1 LRRGVAAARPI
12 ASPSVTLGTRRP
24 GARLVM
30 RNRLAPTVAPVRRQ
44 QIDSAG
50 PWFPIGGRLFEYVKV
65 CSLYGA
71 GFLYIPGTDTCL
83 KIGGM
88 VRADYGVNAGG
99 SHGQYWDGSNAAY
112 NRNTNDFQTRTR
124 TQISFDARTQ
134 TEYGTLRSFTRLGMQ
149 YSSTNGG
156 TIDGQIYFDRA
167 FIQLGGFTFGKTL
180 SFYDAFSGGY
190 ASFTTLVGAADSGNG
205 INTAAYTAQFG
216 NGFTGTVGIEDASWR
231 RAGIWSTVDN
241 TYVPGNLLTSR
252 YGGQQMPNIIG
263 NLRVDQAWGTAQLS
277 AVLQQVRANYYQT
290 LGGAT
295 YLEGNGHP
303 DDEFGFAVQGAVQVK
318 LPWAAGDTF
327 TVQASYGEGAT
338 AYVFGNSN
346 GKSNLGLYSGNNE
359 VFSGLL
365 VDGVY
370 GQNGNIELTKIFGLN
385 AGIEHYWTPNLR
397 TSVFGAYLNVDFN
410 GNASALICSS
420 SPFLSAGAVQ
430 AGCNPDWTMYQIGT
444 RTVWNPVKNLDVGL
458 ELLYTKFES
467 DSAGTTMNLGANSD
481 TLKSLNGIG
490 KANGTY
496 NVADQDVFSG
506 FVRIQRN
513 FWP

>member
-1 LRRGVAAARPI
+1 
-12 ASPSVTLGTRRP
+12 
-24 GARLVM
+24 
-30 RNRLAPTVAPVRRQ
+30 
-44 QIDSAG
+44 
-50 PWFPIGGRLFEYVKV
+50 VKV

-71 GFLYIPGTDTCL
+71 GFFYIPGTDTCL

-88 VRADYGVNAGG
+88 VRADYGFNAGG
-99 SHGQYWDGSNAAY
+99 SHGQYWDGAQAQY
-112 NRNTNDFQTRTR
+112 NRGTHDFQTRTR

-149 YSSTNGG
+149 YSSTNGN

-216 NGFTGTVGIEDASWR
+216 NGFTGTVGIEDANWR
-231 RAGIWSTVDN
+231 RAGIWSTVDGV
-241 TYVPGNLLTSR
+241 YVPGTAPTSR

-277 AVLQQVRANYYQT
+277 AVLQQVRATYYT
-290 LGGAT
+290 PYT
-295 YLEGNGHP
+295 SVSGHP

-327 TVQASYGEGAT
+327 TIQASYSEGAT

-346 GKSNLGLYSGNNE
+346 GKSTLGVYNAGGME

-370 GQNGNIELTKIFGLN
+370 GATGNIELTKIFGLN

-397 TSVFGAYLNVDFN
+397 TSVFGDYLNVDFN
-410 GNASALICSS
+410 GNASALICASN
-420 SPFLSAGAVQ
+420 PFRVGAVAGGAVQ
-430 AGCNPDWTMYQIGT
+430 AGCNPDWSMYQVGT

-467 DSAGTTMNLGANSD
+467 DAAGTTINNV
-481 TLKSLNGIG
+481 T
-490 KANGTY
+490 
-496 NVADQDVFSG
+496 VADQDVFSG